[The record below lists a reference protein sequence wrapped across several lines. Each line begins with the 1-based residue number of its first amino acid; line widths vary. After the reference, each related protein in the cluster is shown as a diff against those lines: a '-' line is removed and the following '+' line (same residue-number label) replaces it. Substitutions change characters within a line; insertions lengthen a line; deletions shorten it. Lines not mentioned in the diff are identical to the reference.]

1 MSRNRNRIMSMVKL
15 HAWQTAS
22 RAKSLREFLLDARR
36 YWSLSTPSANSALA
50 QLDARHLECQ
60 VTKDYH
66 RIEKG
71 LALASPKRPFGADAH
86 ARLQTA
92 IPEERAPLL
101 KDEAFATHAATAVDA
116 LNRWNDCGEIDD
128 LVSPTAATLPTFDI
142 DEENLTAFFESRRS
156 VRAFDPT
163 KFVNPSTVMKAV
175 RLAGNSPSVCNR
187 QAWKAHLFTGK
198 EDVARIMRHQS
209 GNRGFGPD
217 AAGVIIVTANIE
229 LFSGSGERNQRW
241 VDGGLFAMSL
251 VYALHG
257 LGVATCM
264 LNWSKGN
271 KPSDALRAEAGL
283 KKSEDIVVLIA
294 VGYPIED
301 HRVAR
306 SPRRSLAETF
316 IHHSV

>member
-1 MSRNRNRIMSMVKL
+1 MKL
-15 HAWQTAS
+15 HAWQTVS

-36 YWSLSTPSANSALA
+36 YWSLSTPSSNSALA
-50 QLDARHLECQ
+50 KLDARQLECQ

-86 ARLQTA
+86 SRLQVALPKDRT
-92 IPEERAPLL
+92 PLL
-101 KDEAFATHAATAVDA
+101 KDEAFASHAATAIDA
-116 LNRWNDCGEIDD
+116 LKRWNDSGQIDD
-128 LVSPTAATLPTFDI
+128 VVSPVAASLPTFDI
-142 DEENLTAFFESRRS
+142 DEDNLTAFFESRRS

-163 KFVNPSTVMKAV
+163 QPVDPTVVMKAV

-198 EDVARIMRHQS
+198 NDVARIMRHQS

-217 AAGVIIVTANIE
+217 AAGVLIVTANVE

-241 VDGGLFAMSL
+241 IDGGLFAMSL

-257 LGVATCM
+257 LGIATCM

-283 KKSEDIVVLIA
+283 EKSEDIVVLIA
-294 VGYPIED
+294 VGHPIED

-306 SPRRSLAETF
+306 SPRRSLTDTF
-316 IHHSV
+316 VHHSA